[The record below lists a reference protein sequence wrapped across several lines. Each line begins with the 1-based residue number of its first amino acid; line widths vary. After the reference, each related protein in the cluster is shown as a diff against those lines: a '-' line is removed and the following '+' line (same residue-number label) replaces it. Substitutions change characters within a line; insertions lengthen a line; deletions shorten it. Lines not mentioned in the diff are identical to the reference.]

1 MFNIYTNTE
10 SLHYGTRNFIYTD
23 DLFVTAKYQSFTQ
36 VERILGKKTFDELA
50 GYYNTIILRANPDK
64 TEVSAFLLKNKDTYI
79 SFEVEWNRV
88 EIDNTTYHRY
98 KEHIHNTNIKLATR
112 N

>member
-1 MFNIYTNTE
+1 MCN
-10 SLHYGTRNFIYTD
+10 SPVP
-23 DLFVTAKYQSFTQ
+23 FVTQ
-36 VERILGKKTFDELA
+36 VERIIDKKTFDKLA

-64 TEVSAFLLKNKDTYI
+64 TEVAAFLLKNKDTSI

-98 KEHIHNTNIKLATR
+98 KEHIHNTNIKLYEANICR
-112 N
+112 GIVLAR